1 MPGTDSELVIATV
14 VGARPQFVKAAVFS
28 RAVQRIAKT
37 GPAIREVLIHTGQHY
52 DASMSDV
59 FFQEMGIPEPDHHLG
74 VSGGTHGEMTG
85 RMLEAIESVLLE
97 TSPDRLVI
105 YGDTN
110 STLSGALAAVKL
122 GIPVAHVEAG
132 LRSFNRAM
140 PEELN
145 RVVADQLSDILFAP
159 TDMAVHNLRREGI
172 VSDRIVRTGDVMY
185 DAMRYYTGRAESESD
200 VLSRLGLEPAGYVL
214 ATCHRAENTDDPA
227 RLAGI
232 VEGLGRLAASR
243 PVILPVHPRTR
254 GALERH
260 NLLAQAESSLT
271 LIDPVGYLDMVQL
284 EAGAGL
290 IATDSG
296 GVQKEAYFH
305 RVACIT
311 MRDETEWV
319 ELTGIGVNEL
329 VGADADKIAT
339 RGAARFGEP
348 IEHQGLYG
356 DGRAAQQMLRELIGR
371 SGLDAG
377 ALAEAATVEH

>member
-1 MPGTDSELVIATV
+1 VDELVVATV

-28 RAVQRIAKT
+28 RVVAQHAGANGS
-37 GPAIREVLIHTGQHY
+37 GPAVREILIHTGQHY
-52 DASMSDV
+52 DAAMSDV
-59 FFQEMGIPEPDHHLG
+59 FFEEMGIPKPDHHLG
-74 VSGGTHGEMTG
+74 VAGGTHGEMTG
-85 RMLEAIESVLLE
+85 RMLERIEAVLLE
-97 TSPDRLVI
+97 TMPDRLVI

-110 STLSGALAAVKL
+110 STLAGAIAAAKL

-159 TDMAVHNLRREGI
+159 TDMAVSNLKKEGI
-172 VSDRIVRTGDVMY
+172 YPDKIVRTGDVMY
-185 DAMRYYTGRAESESD
+185 DAMRYYTQRAGAESD
-200 VLSRLGLEPAGYVL
+200 VLARLGLEPGGYVL
-214 ATCHRAENTDDPA
+214 TTCHRAENTDNTD

-232 VEGLGRLAASR
+232 VEGLAGLAADR
-243 PVILPVHPRTR
+243 PVVLPLHPRTK
-254 GALERH
+254 GALERAG
-260 NLLAQAESSLT
+260 LMDRAAGALT
-271 LIDPVGYLDMVQL
+271 LIDPVGYLDMVRL

-305 RVACIT
+305 GVPCIT

-329 VGADADKIAT
+329 VGADADRIAA
-339 RGAARFGEP
+339 RGRARFGEP
-348 IEHQGLYG
+348 IEHRGLYG
-356 DGRAAQQMLRELIGR
+356 DGRAAEHMLCELVSR
-371 SGLDAG
+371 AVP
-377 ALAEAATVEH
+377 ALR